1 MLYKNLKENLFAVIE
16 YPQAVQQAVAE
27 TMRYWEE
34 FCKLPQEVKDLFIYP
49 NHEEKFDVGYRRRE
63 REKGRDDKEY
73 FHFCMYNSL
82 FLLDYSEAKIEYE
95 KMASIRNFFQ
105 SAEKLHNL
113 VSNKMI
119 RDIVPTLENES
130 EGKLAGLTQEVF
142 PRIGLQVIR
151 FLHYTPSVEAKTDII
166 GDAHYDRSGFTLHLH
181 ESGPGLELLPLSEK
195 GKKAEDMQWIPAP
208 MSPDSTLIFTGYQVS
223 QMSGNDLKAAWHR
236 VRSLHSVHKERFSA
250 VMFNALISVPSYD
263 PDERSQE
270 LVPGHGY

>member
-1 MLYKNLKENLFAVIE
+1 MLYKNLKENLFAIVE
-16 YPQAVQQAVAE
+16 YPQAVQQAVTE

-95 KMASIRNFFQ
+95 KMVSIRNFFQ

-119 RDIVPTLENES
+119 RDIVPTLEDGS
-130 EGKLAGLTQEVF
+130 DGKLTGLTGEVF

-151 FLHYTPSVEAKTDII
+151 FLHYTPSSETNSDII
-166 GDAHYDRSGFTLHLH
+166 GDAHYDRSGFTLHLY

-195 GKKAEDMQWIPAP
+195 GKKVEDMQWTEAP
-208 MSPDSTLIFTGYQVS
+208 MSENQTIIFTGYQIS
-223 QMSGNDLKAAWHR
+223 QMSGNDLKPTWHR
-236 VRSLHSVHKERFSA
+236 VKQKESDEKERFSA
-250 VMFNALISVPSYD
+250 VMFNALMTVSSYNEN
-263 PDERSQE
+263 ERSQE
-270 LVPGHGY
+270 LVPGYGY